1 MLGTIM
7 DQIFSRPEMLAIAGA
22 FVVPIVAIAGFFW
35 HETAKARSKN
45 DLKKTM
51 VLRGMSVEEIERVL
65 GAGGKKAEGQKT
77 ED

>member
-1 MLGTIM
+1 MLGSIIE
-7 DQIFSRPEMLAIAGA
+7 QIFSRPEMMAIAGA

-65 GAGGKKAEGQKT
+65 GAEGKE
-77 ED
+77 EDKKG